1 MAIAINGSGTVTG
14 ISVGGLPDGIVDA
27 GTLASNSVE
36 EAKIAGNAVVNAKI
50 AENAVSSYSLAT
62 NAVAT
67 ANIAAEAV
75 TNVKQGPGSVIQFV
89 KAPNSQVSARWS
101 SSSSST
107 SNLPSYL
114 SFTPTDATNTIVVGG
129 FVNAYVSNPD
139 TYLELRLSDDDG
151 ANNFSNYRTW
161 YGGTDDD
168 WNTVSFAFSHTAGS
182 TSAKTYRL
190 CGFRQQGS
198 GTCYTGWSSSPG
210 TINNGN
216 DFWVMEVV
224 A

>member
-36 EAKIAGNAVVNAKI
+36 TAKIV
-50 AENAVSSYSLAT
+50 
-62 NAVAT
+62 
-67 ANIAAEAV
+67 AEAV
-75 TNVKQGPGSVIQFV
+75 TNVKQGPGSVVQYV
-89 KAPNSQVSARWS
+89 QAPNSQVSARWS

-107 SNLPSYL
+107 SSLPLYL
-114 SFTPTDATNTIVVGG
+114 SFTPTNATNTIIVGG
-129 FVNAYVSNPD
+129 FVNAYNSHTN
-139 TYLELRLSDDDG
+139 TYLELRLSDDNG
-151 ANNFSNYRTW
+151 ANNFSNYGYW
-161 YGGTDDD
+161 YGGTNDD
-168 WNTVSFAFSHTAGS
+168 WNTVNFTFSHTAGS
-182 TSAKTYRL
+182 TSARTYRV

-210 TINNGN
+210 STRNGN

>member
-36 EAKIAGNAVVNAKI
+36 AAKIAANAVETAKI
-50 AENAVSSYSLAT
+50 N
-62 NAVAT
+62 
-67 ANIAAEAV
+67 AEAV
-75 TNVKQGPGSVIQFV
+75 TNVKQGPGSVIQYV
-89 KAPNSQVSARWS
+89 QAPNSQVSARWS
-101 SSSSST
+101 STST
-107 SNLPSYL
+107 TFSNLGYL

-129 FVNAYVSNPD
+129 FVNAYNSNSD
-139 TYLELRLSDDDG
+139 TYAEFRLSDDDG
-151 ANNFSNYRTW
+151 ANNFSNYAFW

-168 WNTVSFAFSHTAGS
+168 WNTVNFTFSHTAGS
-182 TSAKTYRL
+182 TNARTYRL
-190 CGFRQQGS
+190 VGKRYQGS
-198 GTCYTGWSSSPG
+198 GTCYTGWSSGPG
-210 TINNGN
+210 ATRNGN